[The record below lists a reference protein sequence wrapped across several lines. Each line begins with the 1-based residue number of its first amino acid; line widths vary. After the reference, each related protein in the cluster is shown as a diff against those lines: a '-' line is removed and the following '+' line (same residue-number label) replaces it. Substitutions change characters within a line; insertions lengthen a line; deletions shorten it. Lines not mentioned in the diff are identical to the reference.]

1 MSEQVD
7 RAGRLLRE
15 AGHVTVLT
23 HERPDGDAV
32 GSLLGL
38 SVALSA
44 ADKQVASILPGG
56 IPGRYRFLPGA
67 DQVEKDLPD
76 QTDLLVA
83 LDCAAD
89 DRFGFDLS
97 SLPREPD
104 INIDHHPTNTAFAEI
119 NIVEEDAAATTE
131 MLYELLPKWGLELSS
146 DVAVPLLAGLLTD
159 TIGFRTSS
167 TTAHTLRVAAD
178 LVDLGA
184 PLADIYDR
192 ALSRM
197 SFVAAHY
204 WGGGLS
210 RLEHDSGLVWTTL
223 TQDDRKRVGYPGS
236 DDADLVNLLMTI
248 EEAQV
253 VVLFVEQPNEKVKV
267 SWRAEPGVDVSE
279 VAAQFGGG
287 GHRPAAGAMIQ
298 GQLKQVQKRVLR
310 ATREAMD

>member
-1 MSEQVD
+1 MSDQVD
-7 RAGRLLRE
+7 RAGRLLGE

-38 SVALSA
+38 SVALRA
-44 ADKQVASILPGG
+44 ADKQVASIMPGG
-56 IPGRYRFLPGA
+56 VPGRYRFLPGA

-76 QTDLLVA
+76 QTDLLMAV
-83 LDCAAD
+83 DCAAD
-89 DRFGFDLS
+89 DRFGLDLS
-97 SLPREPD
+97 SLPRKPD
-104 INIDHHPTNTAFAEI
+104 INVDHHPTNTAFAEV
-119 NIVEEDAAATTE
+119 NIVEEGAAATTE
-131 MLYELLPKWGLELSS
+131 MLYELLPKWGLKLSS
-146 DVAVPLLAGLLTD
+146 DVAAPLLAGLLTD

-178 LVDLGA
+178 LMELGA

-192 ALSRM
+192 ALSQM

-210 RLEHDSGLVWTTL
+210 RLEHEDGLVWTAL
-223 TQDDRKRVGYPGS
+223 TQEDRKRVGYPGS

-248 EEAQV
+248 EKAEV
-253 VVLFVEQPNEKVKV
+253 VVLFVEQPNDQVKV
-267 SWRAEPGVDVSE
+267 SWRAEPGVDVSQ

-298 GQLKQVQKRVLR
+298 GPLEQVQKRVLR
-310 ATREAMD
+310 ATREAMS